1 MKPLLSLFAV
11 TLLAACDGP
20 AGTAARMN
28 ARQLAVDPPR
38 LWMIETVAPRG
49 GPASYVC
56 ADTPMREGF
65 ARTRPEIDGA
75 ECRAT
80 ARPVVRPGQSA
91 LRCQANGRGFAFSTQ
106 TRGDLTRDFE
116 LTVAVTSLDRTL
128 GPAATTRRFR
138 RLGACPAGWRIGDIE
153 PRA

>member
-1 MKPLLSLFAV
+1 MKSVLPLLAL
-11 TLLAACDGP
+11 TLLAACDDP
-20 AGTAARMN
+20 AGTAARMTT
-28 ARQLAVDPPR
+28 RQLAVDPPQ
-38 LWMIETVAPRG
+38 LWLIEPL
-49 GPASYVC
+49 GPSAETATYVC

-65 ARTRPEIDGA
+65 TRTRPEIDGA

-80 ARPVVRPGQSA
+80 ARPVERPGLSA

-106 TRGDLTRDFE
+106 TEGDLTRDFR
-116 LTVAVTSLDRTL
+116 LTIAVTSLDRTL

-138 RLGACPAGWRIGDIE
+138 RLGGCPAGWRIGDQA